1 MIRLTLVALATA
13 TLAGCVSFSQDGGMG
28 EVSDLTKERTGQ
40 AVQWQRSQAD
50 SDAAGNRSKKLLAS
64 PLTPDA
70 AVELALLNNRGLQAN
85 LAELGISEAD
95 LVQAGRPKNPMLSFG
110 RIAGPG
116 VLEVDRSVMFGVLD
130 LLTVPA
136 ATGVA
141 RQRFERA
148 QIKAAMDAVSLASQV
163 RKTYFEAVAAQ
174 QLIQYFRQV
183 KDAAD
188 ASADLARRMAA
199 AGNFSKLD
207 QMHEQ
212 AFYADATSQLARAQQ
227 QATAQREQLTRLM
240 GLAGDQINFQLPDR
254 LPELPKAVIEPANAQ
269 QTAMDRRLDVLMAKR
284 DVDATARSLGL
295 NNATRFA
302 NALDVGY
309 QNKSQTGTPNEQGF
323 EVQVE
328 VPLFDFGGARTA
340 RARARY
346 MQAVD
351 RTAQIAVNA
360 QSEVRESYS
369 AYRTTYDLAK
379 HYRDEVVPLRKRIQD
394 ENLLRYNGMLI
405 GVFELIADAR
415 DQVTGVTD
423 YVKALRD
430 YWVADANL
438 QAALTA
444 GSPDSNSAASAG
456 SAQMSSTTER

>member
-1 MIRLTLVALATA
+1 MIRLTLVALAAA
-13 TLAGCVSFSQDGGMG
+13 TLAGCASFSQDGGMG
-28 EVSDLTKERTGQ
+28 KVSDLTKERIGQ
-40 AVQWQRSQAD
+40 TVQWQRSQAE
-50 SDAAGNRSKKLLAS
+50 SDAAGARSKELLAQ

-85 LAELGISEAD
+85 LADLGISEAD
-95 LVQAGRPKNPMLSFG
+95 LVQAGRPRNPLLGFS
-110 RIAGPG
+110 RLAGPR
-116 VLEVDRSVMFGVLD
+116 VLEVDRSVMFNVLD
-130 LLTVPA
+130 LLTMPA

-141 RQRFERA
+141 RQRFEQA
-148 QIKAAMDAVSLASQV
+148 QLKAAKDAVNLACRV
-163 RKTYFEAVAAQ
+163 RRTYFEAVAAQ
-174 QLIQYFRQV
+174 QLIQYFQQV
-183 KDAAD
+183 KQAAD
-188 ASADLARRMAA
+188 ASADLARRMVA

-207 QMHEQ
+207 QMREQ

-240 GLAGDQINFQLPDR
+240 GLAGDQTSFQLPDR
-254 LPELPKAVIEPANAQ
+254 LPELPKSVVEPANAQ
-269 QTAMDRRLDVLMAKR
+269 QTAMDKRLDVLMAKR
-284 DVDATARSLGL
+284 DVDATARALGL
-295 NNATRFA
+295 TNATRFV

-309 QNKSQTGTPNEQGF
+309 QNKGQTGTPDEQGF

-340 RARARY
+340 RAETQY
-346 MQAVD
+346 MQAID

-360 QSEVRESYS
+360 QSEVRESYA
-369 AYRTTYDLAK
+369 AYRTTYDLAR

-415 DQVTGVTD
+415 AQVTGVTE
-423 YVKALRD
+423 YVQALRD
-430 YWVADANL
+430 YWVADTNL
-438 QAALTA
+438 QAVLTA

-456 SAQMSSTTER
+456 NAQMSSTTER